1 MSLTRC
7 NRYYGFVFVLSTA
20 DDENNEL
27 NSTEAEQARDGASK
41 DEQTDEVSE
50 SISAREED
58 SMKDDDEDPVMSG
71 LGHLSN
77 GSKSHMSPLSDIPSP
92 RHSPSHSETTQTD
105 NQRLLSNGNIEG
117 LEDPVDSSN
126 HVSLV
131 LVSSTKVTSLPARSV
146 PLPLSPVVT
155 VEKRDTEILNGPSPP
170 PSPSSMR
177 SQKRKR
183 EEITSGSPQNKKHI
197 IINDRYSRSLL
208 CMEISCDI
216 SKQKCILVYFAC
228 GDCIIVGPQ
237 ISVFVDFS

>member
-1 MSLTRC
+1 MTETTVSHSNLHTELIFKVFFSFLEKVSLTRY
-7 NRYYGFVFVLSTA
+7 NRYYVFVFFTG
-20 DDENNEL
+20 DDYNDEV
-27 NSTEAEQARDGASK
+27 NSNEAEQACDGANK
-41 DEQTDEVSE
+41 DEQTDEVSG

-58 SMKDDDEDPVMSG
+58 SMKDEDEDPVTSG

-77 GSKSHMSPLSDIPSP
+77 GSKSHTSPLSDIPSP
-92 RHSPSHSETTQTD
+92 RHSPSHSEPMQTD

-131 LVSSTKVTSLPARSV
+131 LVSSTKVTSLPASSV

-155 VEKRDTEILNGPSPP
+155 VEKHDTETLNGPSPP
-170 PSPSSMR
+170 PSPSSTR

-197 IINDRYSRSLL
+197 IINDRYCRSML
-208 CMEISCDI
+208 CMKISCD
-216 SKQKCILVYFAC
+216 K
-228 GDCIIVGPQ
+228 
-237 ISVFVDFS
+237 